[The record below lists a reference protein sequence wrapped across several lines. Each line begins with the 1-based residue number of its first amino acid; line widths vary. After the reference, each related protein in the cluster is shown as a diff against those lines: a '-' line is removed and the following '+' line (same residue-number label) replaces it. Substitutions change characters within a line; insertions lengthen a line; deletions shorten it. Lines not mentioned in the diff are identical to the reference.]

1 MSTAPRV
8 AAIVG
13 PTAVGKSEAGVAV
26 ASRLGAE
33 IVSVDS
39 MQVYRRLDAGTAKP
53 SAALRAAVPHHL
65 IDIIE
70 PSHALSVAEF
80 QELGR
85 NAIADV
91 WSRGKLPLLVGGSG
105 LYLRALVDDLSFPP
119 SSPSVREALEAE
131 AVTAEPT
138 ALHARLAQLDPVAA
152 ARIEPSNRRRVVR
165 ALEVIELTGRPFS
178 SGYSWDVRPSLYRLA
193 LAGLELD
200 RARLRALIEE
210 RVDRMLAVGLVAEA
224 RSLASEG
231 LSVTARQALGY
242 RQVLEDEDV
251 AAEVL
256 RERIV
261 TATAR
266 FARRQ
271 MAWFKADERVTWFDA
286 ADPDLVDAL
295 ESHFR
300 SRLRLP

>member
-1 MSTAPRV
+1 MV

-13 PTAVGKSEAGVAV
+13 PTAVGKSEAAVAV
-26 ASRLGAE
+26 APRLGAE

-53 SAALRAAVPHHL
+53 TVVMRAAVPHHL
-65 IDIIE
+65 IDIVE
-70 PSHALSVAEF
+70 PSHPLSVAEF

-85 NAIADV
+85 SAIADI
-91 WSRGKLPLLVGGSG
+91 WGSKRLPLLVGGSG
-105 LYLRALVDDLSFPP
+105 LYLRAVVDDLSFPP
-119 SSPSVREALEAE
+119 RSAAVREALEAE
-131 AVTAEPT
+131 AARVEA
-138 ALHARLAQLDPVAA
+138 AAMHARLAELDPVAA

-178 SGYSWDVRPSLYRLA
+178 SSYSWNRRSSVYPLA
-193 LAGLELD
+193 LTGLELD
-200 RARLRALIEE
+200 QARLRSLIAE
-210 RVDRMLAVGLVAEA
+210 RVDRMFASGLVAEA
-224 RSLASEG
+224 KRLASEG
-231 LSVTARQALGY
+231 LSVTARQPLGY
-242 RQVLEDEDV
+242 RQGLDDEG
-251 AAEVL
+251 ASREVV

-261 TATAR
+261 SATAR

-286 ADPDLVDAL
+286 ARPDLLNAL

>member
-1 MSTAPRV
+1 MSTAPLV

-26 ASRLGAE
+26 AIRLGAE

-53 SAALRAAVPHHL
+53 SAALRAAIPHHL

-119 SSPSVREALEAE
+119 SSPSVREELEAE
-131 AVTAEPT
+131 AVTAEPA

-152 ARIEPSNRRRVVR
+152 ARIEPSNRRR
-165 ALEVIELTGRPFS
+165 
-178 SGYSWDVRPSLYRLA
+178 
-193 LAGLELD
+193 
-200 RARLRALIEE
+200 
-210 RVDRMLAVGLVAEA
+210 
-224 RSLASEG
+224 
-231 LSVTARQALGY
+231 
-242 RQVLEDEDV
+242 
-251 AAEVL
+251 
-256 RERIV
+256 
-261 TATAR
+261 
-266 FARRQ
+266 
-271 MAWFKADERVTWFDA
+271 
-286 ADPDLVDAL
+286 
-295 ESHFR
+295 
-300 SRLRLP
+300 